1 MTSPTTLAHFT
12 TAEGAGEHCHV
23 GSLTRAHQ
31 VIFDWLDTTLA
42 ARDLSNDARTTTHRQ
57 DA

>member
-1 MTSPTTLAHFT
+1 MTAPTTLARFT

-31 VIFDWLDTTLA
+31 VIFDWLDTTISA
-42 ARDLSNDARTTTHRQ
+42 PHTVERNRVTTRTVRP
-57 DA
+57 